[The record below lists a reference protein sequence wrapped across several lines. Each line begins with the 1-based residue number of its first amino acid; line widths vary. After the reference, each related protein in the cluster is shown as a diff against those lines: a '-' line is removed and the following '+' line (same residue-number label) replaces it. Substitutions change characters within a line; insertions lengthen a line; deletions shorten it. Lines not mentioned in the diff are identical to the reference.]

1 MEATATPSEQGVCA
15 EEMEQVPFGFTDSL
29 GRGIPLFGLLYKTS
43 QQGDLKCRTY
53 HHPVA
58 ETRSPS

>member
-1 MEATATPSEQGVCA
+1 MEATATESEPGVCA

-29 GRGIPLFGLLYKTS
+29 GKGIPLFGLLYKMS

-53 HHPVA
+53 HHPLA